1 MNDLIRA
8 KLKEI
13 VNLQYIIKKEN
24 QNISQSVEKL
34 IILANIHYLLFS
46 IDIHEGYLSLEDAHN
61 KQSNLATELK
71 NFEKDIKAIEKKS
84 KVKPQHVKQHWNQ
97 HLN

>member
-34 IILANIHYLLFS
+34 IILANIHYLLF
-46 IDIHEGYLSLEDAHN
+46 
-61 KQSNLATELK
+61 
-71 NFEKDIKAIEKKS
+71 
-84 KVKPQHVKQHWNQ
+84 
-97 HLN
+97 